1 MVGSFLKDRNN
12 KLVTI
17 DGSPVIEK
25 ILKKSGRKPRACQQC
40 GFERWCVNDTC
51 YVVSRI
57 GTVQQDANENNHNNG
72 SSPPLDFDGGG
83 SLEWLCPNCAVKRGL
98 PKEFFTKNKYGPPL
112 DAFRNH
118 RGSGGGGDGGG
129 FLCGAFGPDTTTNT
143 NTTAAAKP
151 SPTKTS
157 SSTDSESSSSAG
169 NNQNS
174 RRSTESNALFDL
186 RKIFANYFCF
196 AQDC

>member
-17 DGSPVIEK
+17 DGSPVIQK

-57 GTVQQDANENNHNNG
+57 GTVQQDGNDNDHNNG

-98 PKEFFTKNKYGPPL
+98 PKEFFTKNKYGLPL
-112 DAFRNH
+112 DDFRNH
-118 RGSGGGGDGGG
+118 RGSGGGEGG

-143 NTTAAAKP
+143 TAAAGP